1 MTGRPSTCVVAVA
14 LALGLTPTERPKQP
28 PPIAASPRGPR
39 IERCSIGAVD
49 SSELAAL
56 VPGIMASLPS
66 CDWSFGSSERH
77 PHDVIIHISLGSDPL
92 RSATVRVAAGL
103 ELFFLEF
110 QGFEDTDFAYDD
122 DDRGEVLKDRLSQ
135 AVCAVRGPT
144 RVILER
150 DGEKVVSCRLI
161 LLGEG
166 GDSTDAPLSTSWPF
180 RRLAARLRFL
190 RLVTTAIEVTACG

>member
-1 MTGRPSTCVVAVA
+1 M
-14 LALGLTPTERPKQP
+14 
-28 PPIAASPRGPR
+28 
-39 IERCSIGAVD
+39 IERCSIGAVE

-56 VPGIMASLPS
+56 VPGIMSPLPS
-66 CDWSFGSSERH
+66 CDWSFGASERS
-77 PHDVIIHISLGSDPL
+77 PHDVIVRISLGSDPL
-92 RSATVRVAAGL
+92 RSAMVTVAVGL

-122 DDRGEVLKDRLSQ
+122 DDHRKVLKNRLSQ
-135 AVCAVRGPT
+135 AVRAVRGPT

-166 GDSTDAPLSTSWPF
+166 GDSIDGPLATSWPF
-180 RRLAARLRFL
+180 RRLAARLRFR
-190 RLVTTAIEVTACG
+190 RLVKTAIDVTACG